1 MDFLLFNKMSIYI
14 SIFKIF
20 KFRFYIKGFLK
31 EKCIFL
37 KKCIKNL
44 LIARKKIK
52 NFDFE
57 V

>member
-1 MDFLLFNKMSIYI
+1 MSIYI